1 MMQLTNKFDYSIRG
15 LVYLA
20 TNSRDRI
27 CHLDK
32 IASEVNVSQA
42 FLGKIFQQFTKIGLV
57 RSYRGAGGGFVLGRQ
72 PDKISLLEVVEA
84 IEGPISLNR
93 CLDRNGGYD
102 QHYNC
107 SSHPVWTQVQ
117 TQVRETLQNITLKD
131 LAGSQAEIMSGQLQG
146 YGSAICAI

>member
-20 TNSRDRI
+20 ANSRNHI

-42 FLGKIFQQFTKIGLV
+42 FLSKIFQQFTKIGLV

-72 PDKISLLEVVEA
+72 PEKISLLEVVEA
-84 IEGPISLNR
+84 VEGPISLNR
-93 CLDRNGGYD
+93 CNDRNSGYD

-107 SSHPVWTQVQ
+107 STHPVWTQVQ
-117 TQVRETLQNITLKD
+117 MQVRETLQSITLKD
-131 LAGSQAEIMSGQLQG
+131 LAGSQQDIMNSRLHG
-146 YGSAICAI
+146 YGSISCAL